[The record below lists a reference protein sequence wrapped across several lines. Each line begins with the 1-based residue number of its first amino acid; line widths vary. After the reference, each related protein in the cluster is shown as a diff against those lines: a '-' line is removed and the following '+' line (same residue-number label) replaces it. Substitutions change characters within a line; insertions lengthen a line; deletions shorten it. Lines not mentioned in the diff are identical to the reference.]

1 MKGIKFGISVNVTQ
15 KPVREIMCA
24 GTVEAHTWVK
34 IVDADLSLVIAS
46 RHFFSSGML
55 PTTSLA
61 YNLISLAYKQPHF
74 IGKQT
79 VLRPSINK

>member
-46 RHFFSSGML
+46 RHLFSSGML

-61 YNLISLAYKQPHF
+61 YKPHLIG
-74 IGKQT
+74 IQT
-79 VLRPSINK
+79 TSFHWLTNCP